1 MKIAIIGSGGREHAI
16 GWKLAQNKNNKI
28 FFIPGNGGTK
38 SIGQNINIDILD
50 FNAIEDFIITQQIDM
65 LVVGPEIPLVNGI
78 ADYMQKKL
86 PNLKIIGP
94 YQKAAMLEG
103 SKKFAK
109 NFMQKYSIPTAK
121 FLSFSQNQ
129 YQQAI
134 NFLKTL
140 TPPYVIKADGLA
152 AGKGVMIINNFDLA
166 TKEIENFFSGKF
178 GDAGKTIVIEQFL
191 KGIELSVFII
201 TDGNSYKILPTAK
214 DYKRVGD
221 NDTGL
226 NTGGMGAVSPVPFA
240 TPELLNKI
248 EQKIIIPT
256 INGLKT
262 EKIKYKGFLY
272 FGLMIVDTE
281 PYVIEYNCRMG
292 DPETQAVMPKIK
304 SDLTDIFVA
313 VADEKLASYNI
324 ELIEQTSLTVVL
336 ASKGYPEKYEKN
348 KIISGINSINNNCV
362 IFHAGT
368 KEENNQILSAGG
380 RVLSVTCFGSNIIQA
395 RENTY
400 KACTN
405 ITFENK
411 YFRNDIGLDLV

>member
-50 FNAIEDFIITQQIDM
+50 FNAIKDFITTQQIDM

-109 NFMQKYSIPTAK
+109 NFMLKYAIPTAK

-292 DPETQAVMPKIK
+292 DPETQAVIPKIK
-304 SDLTDIFVA
+304 SDITDIFVA

-395 RENTY
+395 RKNTY
-400 KACTN
+400 KACAN

>member
-50 FNAIEDFIITQQIDM
+50 FNAIKDFITTQQIDM

-109 NFMQKYSIPTAK
+109 NFMLKYAIPTAK

-292 DPETQAVMPKIK
+292 DPETQAVIPKIK
-304 SDLTDIFVA
+304 SDITDIFVA

-368 KEENNQILSAGG
+368 KKENNQILSAGG

-395 RENTY
+395 RENSY
-400 KACTN
+400 KACAN